1 MIRVKKI
8 ILGISLITPLLMNA
22 QKNNTIKD
30 ITKGQRV
37 DTVIQF
43 DEQKAFH
50 YLPLTIIKGN
60 QEGPVFTIIA
70 GIHGYEYPPI
80 VATQELLKELDPMQV
95 KGTIIVIPIANV
107 ASFYQRSPFV
117 NPIDGKNLNNAFPG
131 NSNGSLT
138 DQIANW
144 ITKNIIPVS
153 DVFLDIHGGDAS
165 EDLLPFI
172 CYYNNQ
178 ANTAKTQEAH
188 QLSEASGMGYI
199 VSYPYS
205 LTKNEPAK
213 YAFKQAV
220 QDDITALSIEAGKL
234 GTVQEEN
241 VELIKSAVYNML
253 AHKGVYDKPIK
264 KQSEDYTIVYDQH
277 YIRVPESGFFY
288 SNFNAGDK
296 INKDQEIG
304 YITDDFGRI
313 LSRVTSPVNGVIL
326 YKVGTPPVN
335 QGETLFCIG
344 H

>member
-1 MIRVKKI
+1 MTRVMKL
-8 ILGISLITPLLMNA
+8 ILSLSLIAPLLMNA
-22 QKNNTIKD
+22 QKHKTIID
-30 ITKGQRV
+30 IAKGQRI
-37 DTVIQF
+37 DTIIQF
-43 DEQKAFH
+43 NEQKAFH
-50 YLPLTIIKGN
+50 YLPLSIVKGN
-60 QEGPVFTIIA
+60 QDGPVFTIVA

-80 VATQELLKELDPMQV
+80 VATQELLKELDPAKV
-95 KGTIIVIPIANV
+95 KGTIVIIPMASV

-131 NSNGSLT
+131 APNGSLT
-138 DQIANW
+138 EQIASW

-178 ANTAKTQEAH
+178 SNTVKTQEAH
-188 QLSEASGMGYI
+188 QLSEASGMEYI

-205 LTKNEPAK
+205 LTKTEPAK

-234 GTVQEEN
+234 GTVQAEN

-253 AHKGVYDKPIK
+253 AHKGIYNKPIK
-264 KQSEDYTIVYDQH
+264 KQSEEYTIVYDQH
-277 YIRVPESGFFY
+277 YIRVPETGFFY
-288 SNFNAGDK
+288 STFKAGDK
-296 INKDQEIG
+296 INKDQEVG
-304 YITDDFGRI
+304 YITDEFGKI
-313 LSRVTSPVNGVIL
+313 INRVTSPINGVIL

-335 QGETLFCIG
+335 KGETLFCIG